1 MKEECKTC
9 IHSLS
14 SYIVGHKRDIKIVG
28 CSMDECRYE
37 PCYEIAQKQKWKN
50 YEKRWDFMSN
60 EEKCLVAYQLLH
72 TTYLWVPKAFIYTV
86 FEWFYT
92 ELVHE
97 RITVAS
103 ICEQKRN
110 EFKVLE
116 ASDGE

>member
-9 IHSLS
+9 IHSLR
-14 SYIVGHKRDIKIVG
+14 SYIVGHKRDVKIVG
-28 CSMDECRYE
+28 YSRDKCEYE

-60 EEKCLVAYQLLH
+60 KEKCLVAYQLLH

-97 RITVAS
+97 RITVVS
-103 ICEQKRN
+103 VCEQKRN
-110 EFKVLE
+110 EFNVLE
-116 ASDGE
+116 ART